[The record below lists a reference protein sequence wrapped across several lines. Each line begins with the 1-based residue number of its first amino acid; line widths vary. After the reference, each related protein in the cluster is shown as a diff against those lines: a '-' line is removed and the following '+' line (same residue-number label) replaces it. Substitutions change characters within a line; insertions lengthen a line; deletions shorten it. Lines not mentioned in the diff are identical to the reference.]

1 MSDKIV
7 ATTRN
12 FLLNI
17 TIALLIP
24 SLGYYLSLIFVPN
37 YNMYLSQEYSEVN
50 KISKKITK
58 LKIPEQS

>member
-7 ATTRN
+7 ATTRD

-37 YNMYLSQEYSEVN
+37 YNMYLSQEYSDIN
-50 KISKKITK
+50 KISKKNH
-58 LKIPEQS
+58 KIKKE